1 MTIKTNL
8 KNYGSQDL
16 SNLNF
21 NFIQKSINNNFITN
35 DKLCLQFEKQL
46 CKKTRSKYSVVCN
59 NGTSAL
65 MMAILASNLIEIVAI
80 VPNINF
86 VSVASIVSLL
96 KGKIIFCDV
105 NENTGMVDIKSFNKI
120 LKLCRKKKIKPNL
133 FIPIH
138 YAGDC
143 LDLKEISQSCKKNK
157 ILIIEDGCH
166 SFGSRLSKNE
176 VVGSSKRS
184 LCTTF
189 SFHPV
194 KNITTVEGGAI
205 TTNNKK
211 FYLKLLEIR
220 SHSLKRT
227 YQYDPYILVSPSLNF
242 RMGEI
247 NAAIGIEQLK
257 NLKKLKKKRQNL
269 VNYYIRK
276 FKDFSKFF
284 KILNY
289 NSKDLFWHLFVIRLN
304 QKFLKRKGKL
314 MKFLKNKKIGSQIHY
329 KPLMLHKS
337 LKKTMILNDSNNSLK
352 FYKSQLTLPLHT
364 KMNKNDID
372 HLTKTLKIFFSKI
385 KA

>member
-1 MTIKTNL
+1 MTIKSNL
-8 KNYGSQDL
+8 KNYGLHDL
-16 SNLNF
+16 SNLDF
-21 NFIQKSINNNFITN
+21 NFIQKSLNNNFITN

-46 CKKTRSKYSVVCN
+46 CKKIGSKYSVVCN

-80 VPNINF
+80 IPNINF

-143 LDLKEISQSCKKNK
+143 LDLKEISQICKKNK

-166 SFGSRLSKNE
+166 SFGSRFRKNE

-257 NLKKLKKKRQNL
+257 NLEKLKKKRQNL
-269 VNYYIRK
+269 VNYYLRK

-304 QKFLKRKGKL
+304 KKFVKRKEKL
-314 MKFLKNKKIGSQIHY
+314 MKFLKNEKIGSQIHY

-337 LKKTMILNDSNNSLK
+337 LKKSMILNDSNNSLK

-372 HLTKTLKIFFSKI
+372 HLKKTLKIFFSKI

>member
-133 FIPIH
+133 FIPSH

>member
-1 MTIKTNL
+1 MTIKSNL
-8 KNYGSQDL
+8 TNYGLHDL

-21 NFIQKSINNNFITN
+21 NFIQKSLKNNFITN
-35 DKLCLQFEKQL
+35 DKLCLKFEKQL
-46 CKKTRSKYSVVCN
+46 CKTTGSKYSVVCN

-65 MMAILASNLIEIVAI
+65 MMAILATNLNKIIAI

-96 KGKIIFCDV
+96 KGRIIFCDV
-105 NENTGMVDIKSFNKI
+105 NENTGMVDFKSFNKI
-120 LKLCRKKKIKPNL
+120 LKLCKKKKIKPNL

-138 YAGDC
+138 YAGNC
-143 LDLKEISQSCKKNK
+143 LDLNSISQSCKKNK
-157 ILIIEDGCH
+157 IHIIEDGCH
-166 SFGSRLSKNE
+166 SFGSRFNKKE
-176 VVGSSKRS
+176 VVGSSKKS

-211 FYLKLLEIR
+211 LYLKLIEIR

-227 YQYDPYILVSPSLNF
+227 YQYDPYVLVSPSLNF

-247 NAAIGIEQLK
+247 NAALGIEQLK
-257 NLKKLKKKRQNL
+257 NLEKLKKKRQNL
-269 VNYYIRK
+269 VSYYIRK
-276 FKDFSKFF
+276 FKSFSKFF
-284 KILNY
+284 DILNY
-289 NSKDLFWHLFVIRLN
+289 NSKDLFWHLFVIRFN
-304 QKFLKRKGKL
+304 KKFIKRKKKL
-314 MKFLKNKKIGSQIHY
+314 MKFLKDKKIASQIHY
-329 KPLMLHKS
+329 KPLILHKS
-337 LKKTMILNDSNNSLK
+337 LKKSIILNDSNNSIR

-364 KMNKNDID
+364 KMKKNDID
-372 HLTKTLKIFFSKI
+372 YLTKTLRIFFSKI